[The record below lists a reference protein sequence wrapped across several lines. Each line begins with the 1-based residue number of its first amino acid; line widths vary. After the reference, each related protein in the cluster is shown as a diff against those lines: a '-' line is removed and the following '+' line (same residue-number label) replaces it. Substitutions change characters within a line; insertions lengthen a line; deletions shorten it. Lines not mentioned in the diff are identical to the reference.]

1 MSNENIV
8 CSYELVVRFDQLEDG
23 SVNWLVQ
30 PSDAVANTTHA
41 SFEELTA
48 AGAPL
53 AALGIRALWEL
64 LGENLVAFALDKA
77 NGYLWKEAF
86 KQLDQRVA
94 LGSPA
99 VEGELAGDIEG
110 GVDGD
115 IVEGVVIH

>member
-8 CSYELVVRFDQLEDG
+8 CTHELTVRFDQLDDG

-30 PSDAVANTTHA
+30 PSEAVANTTHA
-41 SFEELTA
+41 SFEELTE

-64 LGENLVAFALDKA
+64 LGENLIGFALDKA
-77 NGYLWKEAF
+77 NGQLWKEAY
-86 KQLDQRVA
+86 KRLDMQVA

-115 IVEGVVIH
+115 IVESVVIH

>member
-8 CSYELVVRFDQLEDG
+8 CSHELTVRFDQLEDG

-30 PSDAVANTTHA
+30 PNEAVANTTHA

-64 LGENLVAFALDKA
+64 LGENMVELALDRA
-77 NGYLWKEAF
+77 NNYLLRDYF
-86 KQLDQRVA
+86 RQLEQ
-94 LGSPA
+94 LSLP
-99 VEGELAGDIEG
+99 ELEDIEG
-110 GVDGD
+110 TVVSDS
-115 IVEGVVIH
+115 EESAVIH

>member
-8 CSYELVVRFDQLEDG
+8 CSHELIVRFDQLEDG
-23 SVNWLVQ
+23 TVNWLVQ

-53 AALGIRALWEL
+53 SALGIRALWEL
-64 LGENLVAFALDKA
+64 LGEKLITFALDKA
-77 NGYLWKEAF
+77 NGYLWKQAY
-86 KQLDQRVA
+86 KRLDQQVTP
-94 LGSPA
+94 GSFA

>member
-8 CSYELVVRFDQLEDG
+8 CSHELVVRFDQLEDG
-23 SVNWLVQ
+23 TVNWLVQ

-41 SFEELTA
+41 SFDELAT

-53 AALGIRALWEL
+53 SALGIRALWEL
-64 LGENLVAFALDKA
+64 LGEKLIAFALDKA

-94 LGSPA
+94 LDSFAG
-99 VEGELAGDIEG
+99 EGELAGDAE
-110 GVDGD
+110 
-115 IVEGVVIH
+115 EAVVVH

>member
-8 CSYELVVRFDQLEDG
+8 CSHELTVRFDQLEDG

-30 PSDAVANTTHA
+30 PNEAVANTTHA

-64 LGENLVAFALDKA
+64 LGEKLIAFALDKA
-77 NGYLWKEAF
+77 NGHLWKEAF
-86 KQLDQRVA
+86 KRLDQQVA
-94 LGSPA
+94 ADSFA
-99 VEGELAGDIEG
+99 VEGELAGDAE
-110 GVDGD
+110 
-115 IVEGVVIH
+115 EPVVIH